1 MTSPRKKL
9 IEVALP
15 LDAINAASARE
26 KSIRHGHPSTL
37 HLWWARRPLAAAR
50 AVIFAQMVD
59 DPSASPDLFP
69 TEADQEKERER
80 LFRLI
85 EELVKWENTTNEKV
99 LEQARTEIRKSWRRT
114 CADNADHPRAAEL
127 FDSDKL
133 PAFHDPFAGGG
144 ALPLEAQRLGLEAHA
159 SDLNPVAVLINKAMI
174 EIPPKFAGQSP
185 VNPASREERSLI
197 EREWKGAQGLA
208 EDVRYYGQW
217 MRDEAER
224 RIGHLY
230 PKVEITEEMV
240 RERPD
245 LERYKGRKLTVIAW
259 LWARTVRSPNPAF
272 ADVEVPLASTFM
284 LSTKKGKEAY
294 IEPVI
299 EGRGY
304 RFVVKVGMPED
315 AEAAKAG
322 TKLARGANFR
332 CVMSGTPIGGDYI
345 KAEGKAGRMRAR
357 LMAIVVEGDRGR
369 VYLVP
374 TPEHEAVAREPM
386 PEWRPD
392 GDVPARLTGGTC
404 VPYGLTTWADLFT
417 PRQLVALTTFSD
429 LVTEAM
435 ECVKN
440 DSLGARAS
448 RPRRGQDALAPNDA
462 NTAGVAPSSPYH
474 RTRLPH
480 FEVEEV
486 PQHICFRLADSLPQ
500 SLLQE
505 WDDELRQLPET
516 EQQNKKRQRIEA
528 ALDHGHGACW
538 LSHPDIAALVRDAL
552 RYFDGASYHLHG
564 WIIMPNH
571 VHVLVSLL
579 NGHSLSGVVHSWKS
593 YTATRANKLLRRKGT
608 FWHADYFDRFTR
620 NEDHFATTLDYIH
633 WNPVKAGLCT
643 EPGAWEWS
651 SHNTWNPPRREGI
664 LPSQEG
670 ETPSLPGNDLSLRDG
685 GIGATAY
692 AEAVGVY
699 LAFAQ
704 SKACDRNT
712 SLCRWEH
719 RDKLVGT
726 FSRQALPMVWDF
738 AETNPLAGAG
748 GDILGTAKSVCEVI
762 EKQFKGGMTGLC
774 FQISAID
781 QAISFRKLISTDPP
795 YYNNVGYADLS
806 DFFYVWLRRPLRS
819 IFPDLFSTL
828 AVPKAEELVA
838 TPHRHGNKEKAETF
852 FLAGMTDAMR
862 RLAEQAHP
870 SFPVSIYYAFK
881 QSEKKGE
888 MGTTSTGW
896 ETFLDAVIRAGFSV
910 TGTWPM
916 RTELSNRMIGAGAN
930 ALASS
935 IVLVCRQRPADA
947 PMATRR
953 EFVAA
958 LRAELPT
965 ALAHL
970 QSGNIAP
977 VDLAQAAIGPGMAV
991 FTRYAKVLDA
1001 EGNPVSVRE
1010 ALALINQMLDEVL
1023 AEQEGDFD
1031 PDSRWAL
1038 AWFEQ
1043 QGFDEGE
1050 YGVAETLSKAK
1061 NTSIAGIVEGGILA
1075 SSAGKVR
1082 LLRPDELADDW
1093 DPTTDDRLT
1102 VWEAVHHLIRALE
1115 TGGENGAARVVVR
1128 LGASADIARELAYRL
1143 YTICERKRRAAEAL
1157 SYNSLVQSW
1166 PEIADLARK
1175 EQQEGPLEQGGLF
1188 GNGDKEGG
1196 AI

>member
-1 MTSPRKKL
+1 MTTPRKKL

-69 TEADQEKERER
+69 TEAEQEKERER

-114 CADNADHPRAAEL
+114 CADHADHPRAAEL
-127 FDSDKL
+127 FDPDKL

-230 PKVEITEEMV
+230 PQVEITEEMV

-304 RFVVKVGMPED
+304 RFVVKVGTPED
-315 AEAAKAG
+315 VEAAKAG
-322 TKLARGANFR
+322 TSAGKRQAFR
-332 CVMSGTPIGGDYI
+332 CLMSGVPIPYGYI
-345 KAEGKAGRMRAR
+345 RSEGKAKRMGDR
-357 LMAIVVEGDRGR
+357 LMAVVAEGDRGR
-369 VYLVP
+369 VYIEPML
-374 TPEHEAVAREPM
+374 EHEGIARQAEPT
-386 PEWRPD
+386 WKPD
-392 GDVPARLTGGTC
+392 CELPKKHRNFQGPV
-404 VPYGLTTWADLFT
+404 YGLNNLGDLFT

-429 LVTEAM
+429 LVTEAI
-435 ECVKN
+435 ERVERDTTKA
-440 DSLGARAS
+440 D
-448 RPRRGQDALAPNDA
+448 
-462 NTAGVAPSSPYH
+462 
-474 RTRLPH
+474 LPK
-480 FEVEEV
+480 
-486 PQHICFRLADSLPQ
+486 
-500 SLLQE
+500 
-505 WDDELRQLPET
+505 DER
-516 EQQNKKRQRIEA
+516 
-528 ALDHGHGACW
+528 
-538 LSHPDIAALVRDAL
+538 
-552 RYFDGASYHLHG
+552 
-564 WIIMPNH
+564 
-571 VHVLVSLL
+571 
-579 NGHSLSGVVHSWKS
+579 
-593 YTATRANKLLRRKGT
+593 
-608 FWHADYFDRFTR
+608 
-620 NEDHFATTLDYIH
+620 
-633 WNPVKAGLCT
+633 
-643 EPGAWEWS
+643 
-651 SHNTWNPPRREGI
+651 
-664 LPSQEG
+664 
-670 ETPSLPGNDLSLRDG
+670 SLRDG
-685 GIGATAY
+685 GTGATAY
-692 AEAVGVY
+692 AEAVAVY
-699 LAFAQ
+699 LAMALNRMANTICTIARWTPDRGQTVTAFA
-704 SKACDRNT
+704 
-712 SLCRWEH
+712 
-719 RDKLVGT
+719 
-726 FSRQALPMVWDF
+726 RQAIPMSWDF
-738 AETNPLAGAG
+738 PDVNPFAGAA
-748 GDILGTAKSVCEVI
+748 GDYGVSVDGVI
-762 EKQFKGGMTGLC
+762 KGMTGATEPNGFATQQDATL
-774 FQISAID
+774 QSISID
-781 QAISFRKLISTDPP
+781 KIISSDPP
-795 YYNNVGYADLS
+795 YYDNICYADLS
-806 DFFYVWLRRPLRS
+806 DFFYVWLRRSLRPT
-819 IFPDLFSTL
+819 FPDLFATL

-838 TPHRHGNKEKAETF
+838 TPHRHGNKEKAEAF
-852 FLAGMTDAMR
+852 FLTGMTDSMR

-870 SFPVSIYYAFK
+870 GFPVSIYYAFK
-881 QSEKKGE
+881 QSETK
-888 MGTTSTGW
+888 GTTGTASTGW
-896 ETFLDAVIRAGFSV
+896 ETFLAAVIQSGFSV

-916 RTELSNRMIGAGAN
+916 RTELSNRMISAGAN

-935 IVLVCRQRPADA
+935 IVLVCRQHPANA

-1023 AEQEGDFD
+1023 ADQEGDFD

-1166 PEIADLARK
+1166 PEISDLAR
-1175 EQQEGPLEQGGLF
+1175 QEVPDEQGELF
-1188 GNGDKEGG
+1188 GDGITGG
-1196 AI
+1196 AT

>member
-1 MTSPRKKL
+1 MVRKKL

-15 LDAINAASARE
+15 LDAINAASKRE

-69 TEADQEKERER
+69 TEAEQEKERER

-85 EELVKWENTTNEKV
+85 EKLVKWENTTCEEV
-99 LEQARTEIRKSWRRT
+99 LQQARAEIRKSWRRT
-114 CADNADHPRAAEL
+114 CADNAGHPRAAEL
-127 FDSDKL
+127 FDPGKL

-174 EIPPKFAGQSP
+174 EIPPKFAGRPP
-185 VNPASREERSLI
+185 VNPEARPGGSSAAGSLI
-197 EREWKGAQGLA
+197 ERQWKGAQGLA
-208 EDVRYYGQW
+208 EDVRYYGKW

-230 PKVEITEEMV
+230 PQVEVTEEMV

-245 LERYKGRKLTVIAW
+245 LRQYQGRKLTVIAW

-294 IEPVI
+294 VEPVI
-299 EGRGY
+299 EGSGY
-304 RFVVKVGMPED
+304 RFTVKVGTSED
-315 AEAAKAG
+315 AEATKAG

-332 CVMSGTPIGGDYI
+332 CVMSGTPIAGDYI
-345 KAEGKAGRMRAR
+345 KGEGKAGRMGAR

-369 VYLVP
+369 VYLSP
-374 TPEHEAVAREPM
+374 IQEHEAIADEAK

-404 VPYGLTTWADLFT
+404 VPYGLTTWGDLFT
-417 PRQLVALTTFSD
+417 PRQLVSLTTFSD
-429 LVTEAM
+429 LVAEAM
-435 ECVKN
+435 E
-440 DSLGARAS
+440 R
-448 RPRRGQDALAPNDA
+448 
-462 NTAGVAPSSPYH
+462 
-474 RTRLPH
+474 
-480 FEVEEV
+480 VE
-486 PQHICFRLADSLPQ
+486 
-500 SLLQE
+500 
-505 WDDELRQLPET
+505 
-516 EQQNKKRQRIEA
+516 
-528 ALDHGHGACW
+528 
-538 LSHPDIAALVRDAL
+538 RDAV
-552 RYFDGASYHLHG
+552 
-564 WIIMPNH
+564 N
-571 VHVLVSLL
+571 
-579 NGHSLSGVVHSWKS
+579 
-593 YTATRANKLLRRKGT
+593 
-608 FWHADYFDRFTR
+608 AD
-620 NEDHFATTLDYIH
+620 
-633 WNPVKAGLCT
+633 
-643 EPGAWEWS
+643 
-651 SHNTWNPPRREGI
+651 
-664 LPSQEG
+664 LPKDKR
-670 ETPSLPGNDLSLRDG
+670 PLRDG
-685 GIGATAY
+685 GTGVTAY

-699 LAFAQ
+699 LAFATD
-704 SKACDRNT
+704 KVADRNSSICAWA
-712 SLCRWEH
+712 SLREH
-719 RDKLVGT
+719 ARNT
-726 FSRQALPMVWDF
+726 FGRQAIPMVWDF
-738 AETNPLAGAG
+738 AESNPLSGASGNFDG
-748 GDILGTAKSVCEVI
+748 GINSIASGLHSVAPSVP
-762 EKQFKGGMTGLC
+762 GSAV
-774 FQISAID
+774 QIDAQSSGVALARI
-781 QAISFRKLISTDPP
+781 FSTDPP
-795 YYNNVGYADLS
+795 YYDNVGYADLS
-806 DFFYVWLRRPLRS
+806 DFFYVWLRSMVRS
-819 IFPDLFSTL
+819 IYPNLFATL

-838 TPHRHGNKEKAETF
+838 TPYRHGNKEKAEAF
-852 FLAGMTDAMR
+852 FLSGMTEVMR
-862 RLAEQAHP
+862 RLSEQTHP
-870 SFPVSIYYAFK
+870 GFPVTIYYAFK
-881 QSEKKGE
+881 QSETKGDS
-888 MGTTSTGW
+888 GISSTGW
-896 ETFLDAVIRAGFSV
+896 ETFLAAVIQSGFAV

-916 RTELSNRMIGAGAN
+916 RTELGRRMVGMNTN

-1001 EGNPVSVRE
+1001 EGKPVSVRE

-1050 YGVAETLSKAK
+1050 FGVAETLSKAK

-1082 LLRPDELADDW
+1082 LLRPDEFADDW
-1093 DPTTDDRLT
+1093 DPTTDARLT
-1102 VWEAVHHLIRALE
+1102 VWEAVHHLVRLLE
-1115 TGGENGAARVVVR
+1115 SGGETGAARLVR
-1128 LGASADIARELAYRL
+1128 QLGGVAETARELAYRL
-1143 YTICERKRRAAEAL
+1143 YTVCERKSRAAEAL
-1157 SYNSLVQSW
+1157 SYNGLVQSW
-1166 PEIADLARK
+1166 PEIVRLAR
-1175 EQQEGPLEQGGLF
+1175 QEPREEQGRLF
-1188 GNGDKEGG
+1188 DDGDSRG
-1196 AI
+1196 AV